1 VTIAVA
7 KSPLSLTSTIIELQ
21 RANQT
26 AILSLANGQD
36 GVQTMLHAAML
47 VLQRHQNARLRA
59 ACMLSKMGDGSSDRK
74 TTEQVGYP
82 NPNSPSP

>member
-1 VTIAVA
+1 
-7 KSPLSLTSTIIELQ
+7 
-21 RANQT
+21 
-26 AILSLANGQD
+26 
-36 GVQTMLHAAML
+36 